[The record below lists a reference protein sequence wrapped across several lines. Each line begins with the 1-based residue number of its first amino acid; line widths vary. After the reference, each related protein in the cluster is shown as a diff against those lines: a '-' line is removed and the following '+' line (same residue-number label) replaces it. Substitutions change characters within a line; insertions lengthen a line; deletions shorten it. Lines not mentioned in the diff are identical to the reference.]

1 MAFVINV
8 WFGVL
13 KTSTTILGGDNTFII
28 YNIVLHLNDVPMVQG
43 LVLQQHLI
51 IIINSKSVQISTTEC
66 CIL

>member
-13 KTSTTILGGDNTFII
+13 KTSTTFLGGDNTFII
-28 YNIVLHLNDVPMVQG
+28 YNIVLHLKYVPVLQG
-43 LVLQQHLI
+43 LVLKQHLV
-51 IIINSKSVQISTTEC
+51 IIINFKSVQISTTEC